1 MAHFVAKIGE
11 NLVGGFLSESGVPDD
26 DALGGAE
33 AIDGS
38 VGGDGFVA
46 GFHPEHAFG
55 SDFLAGTPGDALEFG
70 DELRSMGGERF
81 VFIEKRIDDIGRD
94 ENDKQKNGQ
103 RDDPEIEPPAA
114 GALANDGVE
123 NPGEEAAKEDGEELD
138 LGPIRSPRRPG
149 LYGDSVKL

>member
-1 MAHFVAKIGE
+1 
-11 NLVGGFLSESGVPDD
+11 
-26 DALGGAE
+26 
-33 AIDGS
+33 
-38 VGGDGFVA
+38 
-46 GFHPEHAFG
+46 
-55 SDFLAGTPGDALEFG
+55 
-70 DELRSMGGERF
+70 MGGEGF